1 MAHVSK
7 NTLTAPGKYSSNIEK
22 CLDGC
27 KEKFNQILSGVL
39 NGGNQSGCGTFLDIL
54 TSRIISVIREIC
66 HADQE

>member
-22 CLDGC
+22 YLDGC

-39 NGGNQSGCGTFLDIL
+39 NGGNQGFGTF
-54 TSRIISVIREIC
+54 ISL
-66 HADQE
+66 